1 MIKNGRGLLEEE
13 VRVDY
18 NTAKYNM
25 KETRETRDMIERL
38 WAERTNGN
46 ARLFNASKFRLA
58 GHGPSQEGGVFEL
71 RVGVTD
77 YKDHVGTNLSPD
89 VQKYIGEGDTKVY
102 RLTEAFYVVQVKIFQ
117 FDLMS
122 QCVGVGCWVTT
133 TDGMVV
139 FVENA
144 AWKGEQA
151 CKVDRPGGHA
161 EPSECVGEQ
170 GDAETMARIPPTE
183 VRRELFDCIRRE
195 VRDEVN
201 IATELQSQPE
211 LLGILYNHE
220 RGGRLCRFWELEKNN
235 TDLDNFSPG
244 FPDPMQR

>member
-1 MIKNGRGLLEEE
+1 ML
-13 VRVDY
+13 
-18 NTAKYNM
+18 TCS
-25 KETRETRDMIERL
+25 
-38 WAERTNGN
+38 
-46 ARLFNASKFRLA
+46 LFNTEFC
-58 GHGPSQEGGVFEL
+58 PSC
-71 RVGVTD
+71 
-77 YKDHVGTNLSPD
+77 
-89 VQKYIGEGDTKVY
+89 
-102 RLTEAFYVVQVKIFQ
+102 Q

-122 QCVGVGCWVTT
+122 QCVGVGCWVIT
-133 TDGMVV
+133 TDRMVV

-161 EPSECVGEQ
+161 EPSECVGEE
-170 GDAETMARIPPTE
+170 GDTEAMARIPPSE

-220 RGGRLCRFWELEKNN
+220 RGGRLCRFHKGEK
-235 TDLDNFSPG
+235 
-244 FPDPMQR
+244 